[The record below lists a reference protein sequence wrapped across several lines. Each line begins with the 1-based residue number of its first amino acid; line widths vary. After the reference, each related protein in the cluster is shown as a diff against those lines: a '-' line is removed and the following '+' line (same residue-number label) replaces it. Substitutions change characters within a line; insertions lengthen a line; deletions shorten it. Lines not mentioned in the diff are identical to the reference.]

1 MLRSTY
7 AVVAL
12 MLLVAC
18 DNPSPVQ
25 PDSFS
30 TPQMIS
36 FRGQL
41 DNAQYQIEGTPV
53 IDVRVIGSG
62 QLTAEVTWGIDS
74 GTGPGS
80 MFLNMTSED
89 FSQHVGTWTQT
100 SETTG
105 VLTADVTTQTY
116 HIGVGGD
123 GNRCGDCV
131 FNYTLAVERP
141 QR

>member
-25 PDSFS
+25 PDSFA
-30 TPQMIS
+30 TPTTTQMIS
-36 FRGQL
+36 FKGQL
-41 DNAQYQIEGTPV
+41 DNARYQIEGTPV

-62 QLTAEVTWGIDS
+62 QLTAELTWGIDS

-80 MFLNMTSED
+80 MFLNMTPEG
-89 FSQHVGTWTQT
+89 FSWTQT
-100 SETTG
+100 SETSG

-123 GNRCGDCV
+123 GIRCEDCV
-131 FNYTLAVERP
+131 FNYSIVVERP
-141 QR
+141 LT